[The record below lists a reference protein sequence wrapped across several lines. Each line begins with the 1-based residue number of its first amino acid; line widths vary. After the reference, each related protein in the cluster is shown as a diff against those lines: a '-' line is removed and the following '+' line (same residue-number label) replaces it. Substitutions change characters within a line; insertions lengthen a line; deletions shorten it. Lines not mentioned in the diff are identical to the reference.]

1 METWGI
7 FPDTSTQVPWARCFT
22 TTVDAASIGCD
33 CEFNNQPITSAI
45 IGYSPNVPYGTPDG
59 GMAIDRGR
67 VYVRELHRLSRLRRG
82 HYHRQFLLALDGRD
96 ERLPLIGSLN
106 DGGFTYGPPGTTES
120 YSVLI
125 TLPDPM
131 AFSATAPPTFTNST
145 AAVREL
151 DFTCSYGNQHFNIPS
166 VPNDGK
172 VNVGYL
178 DVAHVPPGTWWNV
191 MDP

>member
-1 METWGI
+1 M
-7 FPDTSTQVPWARCFT
+7 FPMAHPMVVWQSTVAECTYVSFT
-22 TTVDAASIGCD
+22 AYLSSD
-33 CEFNNQPITSAI
+33 EAI
-45 IGYSPNVPYGTPDG
+45 ITVNVYSPW
-59 GMAIDRGR
+59 MDRM
-67 VYVRELHRLSRLRRG
+67 RG
-82 HYHRQFLLALDGRD
+82 F
-96 ERLPLIGSLN
+96 PLIGSLN
-106 DGGFTYGPPGTTES
+106 DGAFTYGPPGTTES

-131 AFSATAPPTFTNST
+131 AFSATVPPTFTNST

-151 DFTCSYGNQHFNIPS
+151 DFTFNYGNQHFNIPS